1 MSSEAAEPGVMTG
14 RFSRIFLSMVAAGL
28 ILAASYIAWHA
39 YVLQRGMK
47 EAAREHVIWKI
58 SQAVTAYASL
68 QQTVVRAQDS
78 GPDTREAAS
87 AAVRAQLDRLA
98 WNVVYLTSREAGLTV
113 ESVPEMNTLIARL
126 EMASRQFRDVDF
138 LTRDRDAI
146 GRMTAEMVELLR
158 LTEAVNQE
166 DMQRA
171 RIDERTV
178 ERLRWL
184 LSSILVM
191 LVSTG
196 LLLLLNLARR
206 MRELD
211 VARHALEGTAKGLRD
226 ALDAAGRADAAKARF
241 IATVSHE
248 IRTPMNAVMG
258 LAEALLEDR
267 LTPAQREMA
276 VMIRESGGNLLRM
289 LNDILD
295 HAKLGAGR
303 MTLEETA
310 FSPQFVTET
319 TVVTIGAGARAKG
332 LSIVAIP
339 APGLPRR
346 LLGDPGRVG
355 QILLNLASN
364 AVKFTETGGVSI
376 QVLCPE
382 RDERRAIIEWIVT
395 DTGVGIEPGQI
406 DRLFQDFS
414 QADETVFN
422 RFGGTGL
429 GLAICKRL
437 VTQMGGTVVVESTP
451 GEGSR
456 FRVRLA
462 FPVAPASSEIAKD
475 QASAVDA
482 FRALARTLGRPLRVL
497 VAEDNPTNQFVIGQ
511 VLKREGIAP
520 DIVADGRAAVSA
532 AETRCYDIICMDM
545 RMPEMDGLEATR
557 AIRAGS
563 GASATV
569 PIIALTASAF
579 PEDIQ
584 ACHDAGM
591 TLFVPKPVRKDA
603 LFGAMLAVLTNPHK
617 GQSDGQPGGLSGG
630 QPGGQGTAPVAE
642 GVRQTMV

>member
-1 MSSEAAEPGVMTG
+1 MMTG
-14 RFSRIFLSMVAAGL
+14 RVSRIFLSLVAAGL
-28 ILAASYIAWHA
+28 ILAASYVAWHA
-39 YVLQRGMK
+39 YVVQRGMR
-47 EAAREHVIWKI
+47 ETVREHTIWKI
-58 SQAVTAYASL
+58 SQAVTAYAAL
-68 QQTVVRAQDS
+68 QQAVVAAWNAGPAADDAHAGEVRVELVRARLNAFIGQVAHLAEH
-78 GPDTREAAS
+78 EADVTLVA
-87 AAVRAQLDRLA
+87 
-98 WNVVYLTSREAGLTV
+98 
-113 ESVPEMNTLIARL
+113 VPEMNTLITRL
-126 EMASRQFRDVDF
+126 EMDLRQFQDVRF
-138 LTRDRDAI
+138 LTRDPDATR
-146 GRMTAEMVELLR
+146 RMTIEMVEILR
-158 LTEAVNQE
+158 LTEAVNQA
-166 DMQRA
+166 DTLRA

-178 ERLRWL
+178 ARLRWL

-206 MRELD
+206 MNELD
-211 VARHALEGTAKGLRD
+211 VARHALENTATGLRD

-258 LAEALLEDR
+258 LADALLEDR

-276 VMIRESGGNLLRM
+276 VMIRDSGGNLLRM

-303 MTLEETA
+303 MTLEEA
-310 FSPQFVTET
+310 PFSPQFVTET
-319 TVVTIGAGARAKG
+319 TVVTIGASARAKG

-339 APGLPRR
+339 SPGLPRR
-346 LLGDPGRVG
+346 LLGDSGRVG

-364 AVKFTETGGVSI
+364 AVKFTESGGVSI

-382 RDERRAIIEWIVT
+382 RDERKATIEWIVT

-437 VTQMGGTVVVESTP
+437 VTQMEGTIVVESTP
-451 GEGSR
+451 AEGSR
-456 FRVRLA
+456 FRVRLS
-462 FPVAPASSEIAKD
+462 FPVTSASAETTKD
-475 QASAVDA
+475 ATSAVDG
-482 FRALARTLGRPLRVL
+482 FRALVRGMGRAPRVL

-511 VLKREGIAP
+511 VLKREGIVP

-532 AETRCYDIICMDM
+532 AEARCYDIICMDM

-557 AIRAGS
+557 AIRAGQ
-563 GASATV
+563 GASAAV

-591 TLFVPKPVRKDA
+591 TLFVPKPVRKEA
-603 LFGAMLAVLTNPHK
+603 LFGAMLAVLTNP
-617 GQSDGQPGGLSGG
+617 P
-630 QPGGQGTAPVAE
+630 PERAAAPVTE
-642 GVRQTMV
+642 TTRQAVT